1 MTTSVLMPI
10 HNEDRDL
17 LIEVLHNLTSGWHP
31 DNLEVIA
38 YNDGSMKSDGSFLS
52 LHDLD
57 FPQRIKNYLKITDCK
72 EQYGVGYAFD
82 RAFEASRGD
91 IIVLAGSD
99 TFPQR
104 SWLSDVKSLV
114 KDNEIGNCTSVGLNL
129 GNYDIDA
136 PDRVTRY
143 GAKLLYKV
151 TVDDLPPESK
161 LRSNPEYR
169 DILEG
174 KWASKQ
180 SDEPYEISCAMGAF
194 YFMKREFY
202 EKIHGFDTV
211 EGKRLVGHQHWGK
224 LEPYL
229 SLKAKV
235 YGGRCVVY
243 PNIRVGHVFHKFNE
257 DDPPR
262 AIRDDLKWFNGL
274 FATHTMLE
282 ESFRDELINF
292 PHHSLNFSTAQAYI
306 RRNWQ
311 AVQEVRERNQ
321 REGKLLS
328 KNDVENNA

>member
-1 MTTSVLMPI
+1 MISVLMPV
-10 HNEDRDL
+10 HNEDKELLTRVLVHFTMNKQGEDL
-17 LIEVLHNLTSGWHP
+17 EIIL
-31 DNLEVIA
+31 
-38 YNDGSMKSDGSFLS
+38 YNDGSTKSDATFLS

-57 FPQRIKNYLKITDCK
+57 FPQRIKNYLKIIDNPK
-72 EQYGVGYAFD
+72 QYGVGYSFD
-82 RAFEASRGD
+82 RAFEASRGE

-114 KDNEIGNCTSVGLNL
+114 KDNEIGCCASVGLNL

-143 GAKLLYKV
+143 GAKLLFKV
-151 TVDDLPPESK
+151 TIDDLPPESK
-161 LRSNPEYR
+161 LRSNPDYR

-174 KWASKQ
+174 KWESKK
-180 SDEPYEISCAMGAF
+180 SDEPYEISCAMGAW

-202 EKIHGFDTV
+202 EKIHGFDTI
-211 EGKRLVGHQHWGK
+211 EGQRLVGHQHWGK

-235 YGGRCVVY
+235 YGGKCVVY

-274 FATHTMLE
+274 FIAHTMLE

-292 PHHSLNFSTAQAYI
+292 PNHSLNFSTAQAYI
-306 RRNWQ
+306 RRNMDK
-311 AVQEVRERNQ
+311 VQEVRQRNE
-321 REGKLLS
+321 REGKLIS
-328 KNDVENNA
+328 RDDK